1 MERLVYQNSLAEFM
15 KMYRETAEELGK
27 IENFEKNC
35 HLLKLQIQ
43 LLQET
48 CGYALQNISN
58 RAEMLTA
65 IGFFYLLD
73 ADSLVF
79 LHTHKETTQAQFVD
93 IVQLIVNNLDD
104 EVLNEDLEF
113 FIKDIV
119 DGYFMWRQEEIPLDD
134 YDYKPVEI
142 LPSKDWNEDNE

>member
-1 MERLVYQNSLAEFM
+1 M
-15 KMYRETAEELGK
+15 
-27 IENFEKNC
+27 
-35 HLLKLQIQ
+35 
-43 LLQET
+43 
-48 CGYALQNISN
+48 
-58 RAEMLTA
+58 
-65 IGFFYLLD
+65 
-73 ADSLVF
+73 
-79 LHTHKETTQAQFVD
+79 D

-104 EVLNEDLEF
+104 ELLNEDLEF